1 MCSPFSHRRIKCP
14 FKPEKTPRQQAFIYA
29 SLIICT
35 LILLCFYSI
44 PLNSNSSTIKPLSSI
59 IPTAQLSEDVSTLI
73 KDDRII
79 DKLLKK
85 WIKEESSTSSSSS
98 ASISSSYSPSTSG
111 DLKSIFNKLPI
122 ETTSDSIQETET
134 PPLDTTLTDYEGFT
148 TDKEQSIEFADE
160 TDFTPSLDTTLTDY
174 EEFTTYPEQSVKSA
188 DKTNFS
194 NEVRSL
200 NGNNASTNQFTNSIE
215 NKTSTFAPKKDE
227 FLVFS
232 QHCKIPNI
240 DPYHPSILKYIEE
253 TPPLVCKD
261 REPLTK
267 TEGNMLFIDKEAVKS
282 WNLNISEIVCKH
294 MEISRAREGKTD
306 DAIGIGPKHPF
317 TDEAKIEAE
326 FIRVL
331 CYDSDG
337 TEIYEEYHSFIH
349 DKPKVEKRCKKHK
362 EPGYS
367 VLIIGVDAMSRLN
380 MHRQLKK
387 TSRYLLDHMDAVE
400 MFGFNKVG
408 DNTFP
413 NLIPLLVGYDEREL
427 PYVCWNTSET
437 EPLDDCNFLWKRFAK
452 EGYRTLYA
460 EDFPHMSSFNYLK
473 EGFHYQPT
481 DYYFRQFILPYEKAL
496 GSNKQIS
503 TYACV
508 GSVSETEAVLHWTE
522 LFASHFKDRKYFAFS
537 WINSL
542 THDFLNKGSSA
553 DHMYEHFFRTLH
565 ESGALNNTIT
575 IVLGDHGMRWGSIRK
590 TYIGRL
596 EERLPM
602 LLIYLPPD
610 FKKKHPKKAET
621 LKSNSHRLVTPFD
634 LHATLVNIL
643 HLQENFTFVNPDDV
657 SEELALN
664 FTKRA
669 YTLFQPVPENRS
681 CDDASIDE
689 HWCTCESSLPMD
701 PYNENVKKAA
711 AFLIKQVNSLLKPE
725 REKCALLKLKSI
737 TDARVWYPESQHRG
751 HTVNDTILTIIVKVK
766 PSKAIFEGTVRI
778 SAPKKEYEL
787 LGTVSRLNI
796 YGNQSACIQDA
807 VLRKYCYC
815 S

>member
-1 MCSPFSHRRIKCP
+1 
-14 FKPEKTPRQQAFIYA
+14 
-29 SLIICT
+29 
-35 LILLCFYSI
+35 
-44 PLNSNSSTIKPLSSI
+44 
-59 IPTAQLSEDVSTLI
+59 
-73 KDDRII
+73 
-79 DKLLKK
+79 
-85 WIKEESSTSSSSS
+85 
-98 ASISSSYSPSTSG
+98 
-111 DLKSIFNKLPI
+111 
-122 ETTSDSIQETET
+122 TSDYYHFFH
-134 PPLDTTLTDYEGFT
+134 LFL
-148 TDKEQSIEFADE
+148 
-160 TDFTPSLDTTLTDY
+160 SLLFY
-174 EEFTTYPEQSVKSA
+174 
-188 DKTNFS
+188 
-194 NEVRSL
+194 
-200 NGNNASTNQFTNSIE
+200 I
-215 NKTSTFAPKKDE
+215 
-227 FLVFS
+227 
-232 QHCKIPNI
+232 CK
-240 DPYHPSILKYIEE
+240 HQ
-253 TPPLVCKD
+253 
-261 REPLTK
+261 EPLTK
-267 TEGNMLFIDKEAVKS
+267 TEGNMLIIDKEAVKS
-282 WNLNISEIVCKH
+282 WNLNISEITCKH
-294 MEISRAREGKTD
+294 MEVSRAKEGLSD
-306 DAIGIGPKHPF
+306 DYIGFGPKHSF
-317 TDEAKIEAE
+317 TDEVKIEAE
-326 FIRVL
+326 FIKVL
-331 CYDSDG
+331 CYDSEG

-349 DKPKVEKRCKKHK
+349 NKPKVEKRCKKHN

-387 TSRYLLDHMDAVE
+387 TSRYLIDNMDAIE

-427 PYVCWNTSET
+427 PQVCWNTSET
-437 EPLDDCNFLWKRFAK
+437 EPLDECNFLWKRFAK

-460 EDFPHMSSFNYLK
+460 EDFPHMSSFNYVK

-481 DYYFRQFILPYEKAL
+481 DYYFRPFILAYEMAL
-496 GSNKQIS
+496 GSFKQIS

-522 LFASHFKDRKYFAFS
+522 LFASNFRDRKYFAFS

-542 THDFLNKGSSA
+542 THDFLNTGSSA

-610 FKKKHPKKAET
+610 FKKKHPKET
-621 LKSNSHRLVTPFD
+621 EALNLNAHRLVTPFD

-643 HLQENFTFVNPDDV
+643 HLHENFTFVNPDDV

-681 CDDASIDE
+681 CDDASIEE

-711 AFLIKQVNSLLKPE
+711 AFMTEHINSLLTPE
-725 REKCALLKLKSI
+725 RKKCALLKLKSI
-737 TDARVWYPESQHRG
+737 TDARVWYPETQHIG
-751 HTVNDTILTIIVKVK
+751 HSLNDTILTIIIKVK
-766 PSKAIFEGTVRI
+766 PSGAVFEGTVRI
-778 SAPKKEYEL
+778 SAPKKEYAL